1 MAKAAQADTLGDW
14 LGSHPTLNRFDL
26 EIALC
31 QVLDCSRAFLL
42 SHPERQLTANELEQ
56 LHRWSH
62 QLYNHVPLA
71 YLCGEQE
78 FWGLALKVDERVLV
92 PRPDT
97 ETLVE
102 QALVRLEQMA
112 PQASLARLASRR
124 ALSVLDLGT
133 GSGAIALAIASER
146 PDADVHACDL
156 SPDSLAVAEANS
168 RKLKLAV
175 TFHHSDWFNN
185 IQQRYDLIVAN
196 PPYIDPLDPHLATL
210 GAEPRMALVSRDR
223 GLWDLGHIAA
233 QGESYLHPGG
243 YLLLEHGFDQGPAVR
258 DLLVNNGFEGVSSCR
273 DLGGNE
279 RVTWGQKKDRAESN
293 HE

>member
-1 MAKAAQADTLGDW
+1 MAKETQAETLKHW

-31 QVLDCSRAFLL
+31 QVLDCSRAYLL
-42 SHPERQLTANELEQ
+42 SHPERQLTANECEQ
-56 LHRWSH
+56 LNNWSQ
-62 QLYNHVPLA
+62 QLYTHAPLA

-78 FWGLALKVDERVLV
+78 FWGLTLQVDERVLV

-102 QALVRLEQMA
+102 QALECLDQLA
-112 PQASLARLASRR
+112 PQPDSARPETGLT
-124 ALSVLDLGT
+124 LSALDLGT

-146 PDADVHACDL
+146 PDVDVHACDL
-156 SPDSLAVAEANS
+156 SYDSLDVAAANS
-168 RKLKLAV
+168 RKLNLAV

-185 IQQRYDLIVAN
+185 IKQRYHLIAAN

-210 GAEPRMALVSRDR
+210 GAEPRMALVAKDR
-223 GLWDLGHIAA
+223 GLSDLRHIAA
-233 QGESYLHPGG
+233 HGEAYLHPGG
-243 YLLLEHGFDQGPAVR
+243 YLLLEHGFEQGAVVR
-258 DLLVNNGFEGVSSCR
+258 ALLADNGFEGVTSCR

-279 RVTWGQKKDRAESN
+279 RVTWGQKKDGAESN